1 MLFAHIDIL
10 DEEFIYRSD
19 RFVGIADGKVAY
31 IGEKEPE
38 RDFGE
43 VYDGRGKL
51 LMPGLYNAH
60 AHAPMTLLRG
70 YAENK
75 ALDAWLNEQVFPF
88 EARIDA
94 ARTYP
99 ATLLAIAEMLRFGVV
114 SFSDMYYQTDA
125 RARAVEES
133 GIKANLCEGLI
144 DFNDEDYRDTGFYEL
159 NERLIREY
167 HGAFDG
173 RLKMDLCLH
182 AEYTTTPL
190 FVRTVADSA
199 REHGVNMHVHLSETR
214 GEHEECKARHEGRT
228 PAAYFA
234 DLGVFDV
241 PTTAAHC
248 VWVEEGDLAIFAG
261 KGVTV
266 ATNPVSNLKLGSGIM
281 DEPAITKAGVRLAL
295 GTDGVASNNNHN
307 MWKDLFILSLLHKGV
322 SCDPVGMDPRYALKV
337 ATRNGALSQ
346 SRPDCGLLAEGMCAD
361 LIVIDT
367 DVPWMAP
374 VTQMERNLVYSAQGS
389 DVVLT
394 MVDGK
399 VLYRDG
405 EYLTVDVERAAFETQ
420 RDRDAIV
427 SELQGA

>member
-1 MLFAHIDIL
+1 MLFSRIGIL
-10 DEEFIYRSD
+10 DEDFGYRAD
-19 RFVGIADGKVAY
+19 RYVGVENGRIVY
-31 IGEKEPE
+31 IGLEEPE

-51 LMPGLYNAH
+51 LMPGMFNAH

-88 EARIDA
+88 EAKINDERA
-94 ARTYP
+94 YP
-99 ATLLAIAEMLRFGVV
+99 ATLLAIAEMLRFGTV
-114 SFSDMYYQTDA
+114 SFSDMYYHSDA
-125 RARAVEES
+125 RARAVGES
-133 GIKANLCEGLI
+133 GIKCNMCEGLL
-144 DFNDEDYRDTGFYEL
+144 DFNDEDYRTTDAYQL

-167 HGAFDG
+167 HNAFKG
-173 RLKMDLCLH
+173 RLKVDLCLH
-182 AEYTTTPL
+182 AEYTTTPT
-190 FVRTVADSA
+190 FVRTVAESA
-199 REHGVNMHVHLSETR
+199 KEHDLNMHVHLSETR
-214 GEHEECKARHEGRT
+214 SEHEECKQRHGGMT

-234 DLGVFDV
+234 DLGVFDQ

-248 VWVEEGDLAIFAG
+248 VWIEADDFSILAD

-266 ATNPVSNLKLGSGIM
+266 ATNPVSNLKLGSGIA
-281 DEPAITKAGVRLAL
+281 DEPAITAAGIRLAL

-307 MWKDLFILSLLHKGV
+307 MFKDMYLLSLVHKGV
-322 SCDPVGMDPRYALKV
+322 NHDPVGMDPRYVLKV

-346 SRPDCGLLAEGMCAD
+346 SRPDTGLLAEGMCAD
-361 LIVIDT
+361 LIVLDM
-367 DVPWMAP
+367 DVPWMSP
-374 VTQMERNLVYSAQGS
+374 VTQTERNIVYSAQGS

-405 EYLTVDVERAAFETQ
+405 EYLTIDVERAMYDTQ
-420 RDRDAIV
+420 RARDAIV
-427 SELQGA
+427 SEL

>member
-1 MLFAHIDIL
+1 
-10 DEEFIYRSD
+10 
-19 RFVGIADGKVAY
+19 
-31 IGEKEPE
+31 
-38 RDFGE
+38 
-43 VYDGRGKL
+43 
-51 LMPGLYNAH
+51 
-60 AHAPMTLLRG
+60 
-70 YAENK
+70 
-75 ALDAWLNEQVFPF
+75 
-88 EARIDA
+88 
-94 ARTYP
+94 
-99 ATLLAIAEMLRFGVV
+99 
-114 SFSDMYYQTDA
+114 
-125 RARAVEES
+125 
-133 GIKANLCEGLI
+133 
-144 DFNDEDYRDTGFYEL
+144 
-159 NERLIREY
+159 
-167 HGAFDG
+167 
-173 RLKMDLCLH
+173 
-182 AEYTTTPL
+182 
-190 FVRTVADSA
+190 
-199 REHGVNMHVHLSETR
+199 
-214 GEHEECKARHEGRT
+214 
-228 PAAYFA
+228 
-234 DLGVFDV
+234 
-241 PTTAAHC
+241 
-248 VWVEEGDLAIFAG
+248 
-261 KGVTV
+261 
-266 ATNPVSNLKLGSGIM
+266 M